1 MPVTRIFP
9 EDSDQ
14 AKKRKLKEIKEA
26 GAGLKATREAIEKV
40 IGEPKHPN

>member
-1 MPVTRIFP
+1 MPVVRISQ
-9 EDSDQ
+9 EDDERT
-14 AKKRKLKEIKEA
+14 KKAKLKEIKEA